1 MLFNGFWGAESK
13 RQQWFFFS
21 FRRVCACMWEQLN
34 MHLLYLVQDNHPYY
48 AATVGPKDISIE
60 KYNRNS
66 HIIKSFSERLELS
79 FVYITR
85 RLKPD
90 FTVVFISLCSPL
102 LHYRIWS
109 LALLLIFWLFHETTK
124 QETSL
129 NSHKWVCLS
138 PSLQFLIFF
147 SPLCVS
153 ACFFW
158 FCTSCNDLADMMVC

>member
-1 MLFNGFWGAESK
+1 MLLG
-13 RQQWFFFS
+13 
-21 FRRVCACMWEQLN
+21 L
-34 MHLLYLVQDNHPYY
+34 
-48 AATVGPKDISIE
+48 KDISIE
-60 KYNRNS
+60 KYNRNP
-66 HIIKSFSERLELS
+66 HIIKSSSERLELS

-138 PSLQFLIFF
+138 PSLQFLSFF
-147 SPLCVS
+147 FPPLCVS
-153 ACFFW
+153 PCFFW
-158 FCTSCNDLADMMVC
+158 FCTSCNDLTDMMVC

>member
-1 MLFNGFWGAESK
+1 ML
-13 RQQWFFFS
+13 
-21 FRRVCACMWEQLN
+21 L
-34 MHLLYLVQDNHPYY
+34 
-48 AATVGPKDISIE
+48 GPKDISIE

-66 HIIKSFSERLELS
+66 HIIKCFSERLELS

-138 PSLQFLIFF
+138 PSLQFLSFF
-147 SPLCVS
+147 PHCVFQLVS
-153 ACFFW
+153 FGFVQVVMIWQIWW
-158 FCTSCNDLADMMVC
+158 FVKQASSSVVSLTT